1 MTQGYSVI
9 WNSLTKGQ
17 RKAMDVMFGGKQS
30 ITCRQTAEI
39 LGVIDVTKI

>member
-17 RKAMDVMFGGKQS
+17 RKAMDVMFGGKQA

-39 LGVIDVTKI
+39 LGVTDVTKI